1 VTIAPQPDRAHG
13 AGRTAVASPS
23 VPLLEMRGI
32 SKRFGELQALDGV
45 DLTVN
50 AGEVHALVG
59 ENGAGKTTLMN
70 ILYGLYH
77 PDAGTIRFRDRDV
90 RIIGPRDAI
99 ALGIGMIHQH
109 FMLVPPLTV
118 AENVVLGDERGGPM
132 LDARAIERRVRELEE
147 RFNIVVEPG
156 ARIED
161 IPLGLQQRVE
171 ILKVLY
177 RGSELLIF
185 DEPTAVLTPQ
195 EVDELFVI
203 VRKLQSEGK
212 TLILITH
219 KLREVLAVTDNITVL
234 RGGKNAATLVT
245 RRTNAREIA
254 EAMVG
259 RELHDMRPRDAVITS
274 LPILQISRLE
284 ALSDRGSPALRGVDL
299 VVREGEVLGVAGV
312 GGNGQSELAQCILGL
327 RKVTDGT
334 ITVGGVDIAHDDP
347 KRTRARGV
355 SYVPEDRRA
364 EGLVLPFTI
373 ADNFILGK
381 QDRAPYARRG
391 VLQRAA
397 VAAEGDR
404 LAREFDVRPP
414 NARAIVGTLSG
425 GNQQKVVLGREIS
438 ESPRLIVVSQP
449 TRGLDIAATEYVHER
464 LLEQR
469 ARGCGVLLFSSEL
482 DEIRALSDRIAVMF
496 EGRIVATL
504 DAKDAS
510 DERLGLL
517 MAGQRDP
524 APGRSPGERAGGA
537 SAS

>member
-1 VTIAPQPDRAHG
+1 MIAPRPQREG
-13 AGRTAVASPS
+13 GLSTTAVAAGT
-23 VPLLEMRGI
+23 PLLEMRGI
-32 SKRFGELQALDGV
+32 TKRFGELVALGGV
-45 DLTVN
+45 DLVVN
-50 AGEVHALVG
+50 EGEVHALVG

-70 ILYGLYH
+70 ILYGLYR
-77 PDAGTIRFRDRDV
+77 PDAGTIRFRGTDA
-90 RIIGPRDAI
+90 RIAGPRDAI

-109 FMLVPPLTV
+109 FRLIPPLTV
-118 AENVVLGDERGGPM
+118 AENVVLGDERSGIVLG
-132 LDARAIERRVRELEE
+132 ARTISARVLELERR
-147 RFNIVVEPG
+147 FKITVEPS

-195 EVDELFVI
+195 EVDELFAI
-203 VRKLQSEGK
+203 VRQLQSEGK

-219 KLREVLAVTDNITVL
+219 KLREVLAVTDRITVL
-234 RGGKNAATLVT
+234 RAGKNAASLVT
-245 RRTNAREIA
+245 KQTNAREIA

-259 RELHDMRPRDAVITS
+259 RELHDIKPRDPVVTS

-284 ALSDRGSPALRGVDL
+284 ALSDRGAKALKGVDL
-299 VVREGEVLGVAGV
+299 VVRAGEVLGVAGV

-327 RKVTDGT
+327 RKVTEGT
-334 ITVGGVDIAHDDP
+334 ITVGGIDIAHDDP
-347 KRTRARGV
+347 KRTRQRGV
-355 SYVPEDRRA
+355 SYVPEDRRV
-364 EGLVLPFTI
+364 EGLVLPFTV

-391 VLQRAA
+391 VLERGAIA
-397 VAAEGDR
+397 KDGAR
-404 LAREFDVRPP
+404 LAAEFDVRPP
-414 NARAIVGTLSG
+414 NANAVVGTLSG

-449 TRGLDIAATEYVHER
+449 TRGRDIAATEYVHER

-469 ARGCGVLLFSSEL
+469 SRGCGILLISSEL

-504 DAKDAS
+504 DATDA
-510 DERLGLL
+510 DEERLGLL
-517 MAGQRDP
+517 MAGHAEP
-524 APGRSPGERAGGA
+524 ARPR
-537 SAS
+537 

>member
-1 VTIAPQPDRAHG
+1 
-13 AGRTAVASPS
+13 
-23 VPLLEMRGI
+23 VPVLLEMRGI
-32 SKRFGELQALDGV
+32 AKRFGELQALAGV
-45 DLTVN
+45 DLVVN
-50 AGEVHALVG
+50 EGEIHALVG

-77 PDAGTIRFRDRDV
+77 PDAGTIRYRGKDV
-90 RIIGPRDAI
+90 HITGPRDAI

-118 AENVVLGDERGGPM
+118 AENVVLGEERMGPV
-132 LDARAIERRVRELEE
+132 LAARAIEARVRELEE
-147 RFNIVVEPG
+147 RFKIVVEPS

-195 EVDELFVI
+195 EVDELFAI
-203 VRKLQSEGK
+203 VRKLRSEGK

-219 KLREVLAVTDNITVL
+219 KLREVLAVTDRISVL
-234 RGGKNAATLVT
+234 RAGKNVAELVT
-245 RRTNAREIA
+245 KDTNAREIA
-254 EAMVG
+254 QAMVG
-259 RELHDMRPRDAVITS
+259 RELHDVRPREATGTS

-284 ALSDRGSPALRGVDL
+284 ALSDRGTKALRGVDL
-299 VVREGEVLGVAGV
+299 VVREGEILGVAGV

-327 RKVTDGT
+327 RPVIDGT
-334 ITVGGVDIAHDDP
+334 ITVGAADIAHDDP
-347 KRTRARGV
+347 KRTRERGV
-355 SYVPEDRRA
+355 AYVPEDRRV
-364 EGLVLPFTI
+364 EGLVLPFTV

-381 QDRAPYARRG
+381 QDRPPYARRG
-391 VLQRAA
+391 VLQREAIA
-397 VAAEGDR
+397 KDGDR
-404 LAREFDVRPP
+404 LAKEFDVRPP

-438 ESPRLIVVSQP
+438 ESPRLIVISQP
-449 TRGLDIAATEYVHER
+449 TRGLDIGSTEYVHER

-469 ARGCGVLLFSSEL
+469 ARGCGILLISSEL

-504 DAKDAS
+504 NAKEATE
-510 DERLGLL
+510 ERLGLL
-517 MAGQRDP
+517 MAGHKDEP
-524 APGRSPGERAGGA
+524 AR
-537 SAS
+537 

>member
-1 VTIAPQPDRAHG
+1 MGV
-13 AGRTAVASPS
+13 
-23 VPLLEMRGI
+23 LLEMRGI
-32 SKRFGELQALDGV
+32 SKRFGELQALDKV
-45 DLTVN
+45 DLVVN
-50 AGEVHALVG
+50 EGEIHALVG

-77 PDAGTIRFRDRDV
+77 ADAGTIRIRGKDAH
-90 RIIGPRDAI
+90 ITGPRDAI

-118 AENVVLGDERGGPM
+118 AENVVLGDERSGPV
-132 LDARAIERRVRELEE
+132 LDERAIQTHVRELEE
-147 RFNIVVEPG
+147 RFRILVEPA

-195 EVDELFVI
+195 EVDELFDI
-203 VRKLQSEGK
+203 VRTLRSEGK

-219 KLREVLAVTDNITVL
+219 KLHEVLAVTDRITVL
-234 RGGKNAATLVT
+234 RTGKNAGELVT
-245 RRTNAREIA
+245 KNTNATEIA
-254 EAMVG
+254 VAMVG
-259 RELHDMRPRDAVITS
+259 RELHDIRPRERKIEGAT
-274 LPILQISRLE
+274 ILEIAGLQ
-284 ALSDRGSPALRGVDL
+284 ALSDRGALALKGVDL
-299 VVREGEVLGVAGV
+299 TVREGEILGVAGV

-327 RKVTDGT
+327 RKVTAGV
-334 ITVGGVDIAHDDP
+334 IKVGGIDVAHDDP
-347 KRTRARGV
+347 KRTRQRGV
-355 SYVPEDRRA
+355 AYVPEDRRT
-364 EGLVLPFTI
+364 EGLVLPFTL

-391 VLQRAA
+391 ILDGGAIARDGAK
-397 VAAEGDR
+397 
-404 LAREFDVRPP
+404 LAKEFDVRPP
-414 NARAIVGTLSG
+414 DPAIIVGTLSG

-438 ESPRLIVVSQP
+438 EAPKLIVASQP

-469 ARGCGVLLFSSEL
+469 GRGCAVLLVSSEL

-504 DAKDAS
+504 GAA
-510 DERLGLL
+510 EATEQRLGLL
-517 MAGQRDP
+517 MAGQ
-524 APGRSPGERAGGA
+524 AEAARA
-537 SAS
+537 